1 MLDGSFVERYD
12 LMQRRRQRVVGGE
25 QKKEKREGWQQKGR
39 AIILPTA
46 SQQYHL
52 HKKQPAQAI
61 EDVVSN

>member
-1 MLDGSFVERYD
+1 MLDGSFVERYY
-12 LMQRRRQRVVGGE
+12 LMQRRRQRVVGGG
-25 QKKEKREGWQQKGR
+25 KKEKREGWQQKGR

-46 SQQYHL
+46 SQHL

>member
-1 MLDGSFVERYD
+1 
-12 LMQRRRQRVVGGE
+12 MQRRRQRAVGGE

>member
-1 MLDGSFVERYD
+1 
-12 LMQRRRQRVVGGE
+12 MQRRRQRVVGGG
-25 QKKEKREGWQQKGR
+25 KKEKREGWQQKGR